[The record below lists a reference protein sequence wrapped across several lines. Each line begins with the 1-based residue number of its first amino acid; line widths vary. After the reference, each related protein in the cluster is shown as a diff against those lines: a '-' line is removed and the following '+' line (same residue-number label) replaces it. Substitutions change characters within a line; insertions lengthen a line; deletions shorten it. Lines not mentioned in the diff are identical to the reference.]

1 MLGRQIVWIWFMVL
15 ACLTV
20 MIGACLPRQI
30 TIKSED
36 IDDAIEGDEGVNER
50 TALLR

>member
-1 MLGRQIVWIWFMVL
+1 MVL

-20 MIGACLPRQI
+20 MIGACLPRQLS
-30 TIKSED
+30 SEVRD
-36 IDDAIEGDEGVNER
+36 IDDELGEDEEVNER

>member
-1 MLGRQIVWIWFMVL
+1 MVL

-20 MIGACLPRQI
+20 MIGACLPCQLTVEKR
-30 TIKSED
+30 D
-36 IDDAIEGDEGVNER
+36 IDDELGEEEEVDER

>member
-1 MLGRQIVWIWFMVL
+1 MVL

-20 MIGACLPRQI
+20 MIGACLPSQLS
-30 TIKSED
+30 SE
-36 IDDAIEGDEGVNER
+36 IGDGDVELGEDEEVDER

>member
-1 MLGRQIVWIWFMVL
+1 MVL

-20 MIGACLPRQI
+20 IIGACLPRQL
-30 TIKSED
+30 TVEKGD
-36 IDDAIEGDEGVNER
+36 IDDELGQDEEVDER